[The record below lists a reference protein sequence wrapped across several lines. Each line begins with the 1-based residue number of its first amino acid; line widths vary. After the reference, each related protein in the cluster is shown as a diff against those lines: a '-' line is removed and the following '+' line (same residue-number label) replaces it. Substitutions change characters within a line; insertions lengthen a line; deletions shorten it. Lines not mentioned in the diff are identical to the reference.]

1 MRRPDKKSVLLLAAS
16 LMLSWVV
23 FAQSDRVARF
33 PAMSRAAEEKGLAEP
48 FKGIT
53 TPSAQSNV
61 ARPSSR
67 STMWN
72 GASG

>member
-48 FKGIT
+48 FT
-53 TPSAQSNV
+53 
-61 ARPSSR
+61 
-67 STMWN
+67 
-72 GASG
+72 